1 MIVVADTAPL
11 NYLIQIECTGLLAAL
26 YGEVVVPSA
35 VLRELE
41 SLSSPAAVRLWAEHP
56 PEWAKVIPV
65 SVPSDPR
72 LEFLGPGE
80 REAIQISMDLGADLL
95 LIDERKGRSEAIR
108 RGLRTTGTLGV
119 ILTGAQA
126 GLVDAEAAYR
136 RLASS
141 TSFRTTPALEQHF
154 LAQIGRRQ

>member
-11 NYLIQIECTGLLAAL
+11 NYLIQIECTELLATL
-26 YGEVVVPSA
+26 YGEVVVPAA

-41 SLSSPAAVRLWAEHP
+41 SPSSPSAVRLWAGNAP
-56 PEWAKVIPV
+56 KWAKVIPD
-65 SVPSDPR
+65 SIPSDPG

-95 LIDERKGRSEAIR
+95 LIDERKGRNEAIR

-136 RLASS
+136 RLVGAS
-141 TSFRTTPALEQHF
+141 SFRTTPALEQHF
-154 LAQIGRRQ
+154 LAQIGRRR